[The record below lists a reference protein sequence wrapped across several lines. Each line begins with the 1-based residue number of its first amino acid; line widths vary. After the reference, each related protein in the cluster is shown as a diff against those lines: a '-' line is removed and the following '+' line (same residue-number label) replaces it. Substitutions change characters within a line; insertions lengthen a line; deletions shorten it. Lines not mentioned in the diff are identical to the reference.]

1 MEFWS
6 YKSEFYH
13 IWDNFFYMHVS
24 IFVCGGG
31 VRERVVCVCVCV
43 CVYVYTWWVIQL
55 ERVYEISTF
64 DIRFVTRKTAYQV
77 LAKYR
82 QNPSYVHWYLYTYNI
97 QQHN

>member
-1 MEFWS
+1 MFLLVRKTEIMF
-6 YKSEFYH
+6 YLSEILSKRF
-13 IWDNFFYMHVS
+13 
-24 IFVCGGG
+24 
-31 VRERVVCVCVCV
+31 
-43 CVYVYTWWVIQL
+43 IQL

-64 DIRFVTRKTAYQV
+64 DIRFVTRETANQV